1 VAGWG
6 ISRLT
11 KLWLLIPVVLACT
24 LLFPPLGLM
33 ASGGGALYAHRTGH
47 LVLRNVFV
55 ACFIVVVVLTAVF
68 QNQSN
73 L

>member
-1 VAGWG
+1 M
-6 ISRLT
+6 SR
-11 KLWLLIPVVLACT
+11 LWLLIPVALAFT

-33 ASGGGALYAHRTGH
+33 VSGGSALYAHRTGNMI
-47 LVLRNVFV
+47 LRNVFV
-55 ACFIVVVVLTAVF
+55 ACFIAVVVLTAVL

>member
-1 VAGWG
+1 MN
-6 ISRLT
+6 R
-11 KLWLLIPVVLACT
+11 LWLLVPVALACT

-33 ASGGGALYAHRTGH
+33 ASGGGALYAHRTGNI
-47 LVLRNVFV
+47 VLRNVFV
-55 ACFIVVVVLTAVF
+55 VCFIAVVVLTAVF

>member
-1 VAGWG
+1 MN
-6 ISRLT
+6 R
-11 KLWLLIPVVLACT
+11 LWLLIPVALAST

-33 ASGGGALYAHRTGH
+33 VSGGGALYAHRTGNH
-47 LVLRNVFV
+47 ALRNVFV
-55 ACFIVVVVLTAVF
+55 ACFIAVVVLTAVL

>member
-1 VAGWG
+1 LN
-6 ISRLT
+6 R
-11 KLWLLIPVVLACT
+11 LWLLIPVAFAST

-33 ASGGGALYAHRTGH
+33 VSGGSALYAHRTGNM
-47 LVLRNVFV
+47 VLRNVFV
-55 ACFIVVVVLTAVF
+55 ACFIAVVVLTAVF

>member
-1 VAGWG
+1 M
-6 ISRLT
+6 SRL
-11 KLWLLIPVVLACT
+11 WFLIPAALLCT

-33 ASGGGALYAHRTGH
+33 VSGGGALYAHRTENF
-47 LVLRNVFV
+47 VLRNVFV
-55 ACFIVVVVLTAVF
+55 ACFIAVVVLTAVL

>member
-1 VAGWG
+1 MN
-6 ISRLT
+6 R
-11 KLWLLIPVVLACT
+11 LWLLIPVALAST

-33 ASGGGALYAHRTGH
+33 VSGGSALYAHRTKNI
-47 LVLRNVFV
+47 VLRNVFV
-55 ACFIVVVVLTAVF
+55 AGFIAVVVLTAVF

>member
-1 VAGWG
+1 MT
-6 ISRLT
+6 R
-11 KLWLLIPVVLACT
+11 LWLLLPLTLACT

-33 ASGGGALYAHRTGH
+33 ASGGGALYAHRTGSF
-47 LVLRNVFV
+47 VLRNVFV
-55 ACFIVVVVLTAVF
+55 ACFVAVVVLTAVF

>member
-1 VAGWG
+1 MKG
-6 ISRLT
+6 
-11 KLWLLIPVVLACT
+11 LWLLIPVALACT

-33 ASGGGALYAHRTGH
+33 VSGGSALYAHRTRNI
-47 LVLRNVFV
+47 VLRNVFV
-55 ACFIVVVVLTAVF
+55 ACFIAVVVLTAVF

>member
-1 VAGWG
+1 MN
-6 ISRLT
+6 R
-11 KLWLLIPVVLACT
+11 LWLPIPAALACT

-33 ASGGGALYAHRTGH
+33 VSGGSALYAHRTRN

-55 ACFIVVVVLTAVF
+55 ACFVSVVVLTAAL

>member
-1 VAGWG
+1 LN
-6 ISRLT
+6 R
-11 KLWLLIPVVLACT
+11 LWLLIPVALAGT

-33 ASGGGALYAHRTGH
+33 VSGGSALYAHRTENF
-47 LVLRNVFV
+47 VLRNVFV
-55 ACFIVVVVLTAVF
+55 ACFIAVVGLTAVF

>member
-1 VAGWG
+1 MN
-6 ISRLT
+6 R
-11 KLWLLIPVVLACT
+11 LWLLIPVALACT

-33 ASGGGALYAHRTGH
+33 VSGGSALYAHRTRN
-47 LVLRNVFV
+47 LILRNVFV
-55 ACFIVVVVLTAVF
+55 ACFIAVVVLTAVL

>member
-1 VAGWG
+1 MN
-6 ISRLT
+6 R
-11 KLWLLIPVVLACT
+11 LWLLIPVALACT

-33 ASGGGALYAHRTGH
+33 VSGGSALYAHRTRN
-47 LVLRNVFV
+47 LILRNVFV
-55 ACFIVVVVLTAVF
+55 ACFIAVVLLTAVL

>member
-1 VAGWG
+1 MN
-6 ISRLT
+6 R
-11 KLWLLIPVVLACT
+11 LWLLIPVALACT

-33 ASGGGALYAHRTGH
+33 ISGGSALYAHRTRN

-55 ACFIVVVVLTAVF
+55 ACFVSVIVLTAVL